1 MQKAYVIGADSASYS
16 NQISCDYEICN
27 TMDMAVKSA
36 FRDAKKGDTIL
47 LAPAAASFDQF
58 SSFEERGETF
68 ESEVI
73 KLM

>member
-1 MQKAYVIGADSASYS
+1 MLLVPTVKVI
-16 NQISCDYEICN
+16 QIRLVVDYEICK
-27 TMDMAVKSA
+27 TIDVAVKSA

-58 SSFEERGETF
+58 SSFEERGQAF
-68 ESEVI
+68 ELEVN